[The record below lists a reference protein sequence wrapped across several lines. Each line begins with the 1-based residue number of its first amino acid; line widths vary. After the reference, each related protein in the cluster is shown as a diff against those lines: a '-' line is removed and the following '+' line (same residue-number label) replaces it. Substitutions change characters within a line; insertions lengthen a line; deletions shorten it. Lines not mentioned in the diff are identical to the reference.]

1 MRATAFRRARYAI
14 PVAAASAATGLY
26 AVEPRAD
33 EDELPRRWDAESMRD
48 YWRRRPCAAA
58 GRAFDIAATLGPVA
72 AACVADRLTVG
83 ADEPAEARDARLRKR
98 AVATRDALVSL
109 GPAFIKLGQA
119 LSIRPDV
126 VPAPALEV
134 LRELCDA
141 CPAVPTAV
149 ALATLKDELGPTNF
163 AALNLG
169 ATSKPVAAASL
180 GQVYRTTTAD
190 GRDVAVKVQ
199 RPGVAAGVSLDLTLL
214 GRWARFVEA
223 VKGAVAPAQRP
234 YDVSLV
240 EAFSAG
246 AWGELDYERE
256 AENQRFMRAAVLDGP
271 AAIRRG
277 VVVPEVRAATR
288 RALVTDWVEGDQL
301 ARAAPATIQKLV
313 PLGVE
318 LFMFQLLD
326 LGFYHCD
333 PHPGNLL
340 VDGQGR
346 LALIDFGLCTTI
358 GAQPRDALT
367 KTIVQPPSGH
377 EARWSSLCYGLQ
389 EDVTSMPPPQK

>member
-1 MRATAFRRARYAI
+1 M
-14 PVAAASAATGLY
+14 
-26 AVEPRAD
+26 
-33 EDELPRRWDAESMRD
+33 
-48 YWRRRPCAAA
+48 
-58 GRAFDIAATLGPVA
+58 
-72 AACVADRLTVG
+72 
-83 ADEPAEARDARLRKR
+83 
-98 AVATRDALVSL
+98 
-109 GPAFIKLGQA
+109 
-119 LSIRPDV
+119 
-126 VPAPALEV
+126 
-134 LRELCDA
+134 
-141 CPAVPTAV
+141 
-149 ALATLKDELGPTNF
+149 
-163 AALNLG
+163 
-169 ATSKPVAAASL
+169 
-180 GQVYRTTTAD
+180 
-190 GRDVAVKVQ
+190 AVKVQ

-333 PHPGNLL
+333 FRGADVLTRVSAAPRRVRTPQLICTEYHVAAAACRCDSSSEEPRTGCSETRGPGGRRGESAESMAKPRPVSTDYARRGRGVAATGLFGISASRPARLATVSGAGDPHPGNLL

>member
-1 MRATAFRRARYAI
+1 M
-14 PVAAASAATGLY
+14 
-26 AVEPRAD
+26 
-33 EDELPRRWDAESMRD
+33 
-48 YWRRRPCAAA
+48 
-58 GRAFDIAATLGPVA
+58 
-72 AACVADRLTVG
+72 
-83 ADEPAEARDARLRKR
+83 
-98 AVATRDALVSL
+98 
-109 GPAFIKLGQA
+109 
-119 LSIRPDV
+119 
-126 VPAPALEV
+126 
-134 LRELCDA
+134 
-141 CPAVPTAV
+141 
-149 ALATLKDELGPTNF
+149 
-163 AALNLG
+163 
-169 ATSKPVAAASL
+169 
-180 GQVYRTTTAD
+180 
-190 GRDVAVKVQ
+190 
-199 RPGVAAGVSLDLTLL
+199 DLTLL

-223 VKGAVAPAQRP
+223 VKGVVAPAQRP

-333 PHPGNLL
+333 FRGADVLTRVSAALAARSDATAHLHGISTSKAAASLRLVFGGTTHGVFRNARAGGKTRRVRGIDGEAATRFHGLCTSRPRRRRDWSFRNIQRLGPRGRARSTVSGAGDPHPGNLL

-377 EARWSSLCYGLQ
+377 EARWSSLCYGL
-389 EDVTSMPPPQK
+389 